1 MSRKTLVA
9 MVLVALLAG
18 VAVGFSYQ
26 DPGAGEVETPDSPP
40 VENGGNVSFQ
50 DGEAYVGLYDEV
62 AGSVLAVRIDPDE
75 EGQGGGLGSGF
86 VYSEEGHVV
95 TNHHVVQDEDEV
107 TLRFLRGE
115 WTRAE
120 VVGTDPYTDLA
131 VLEADELP
139 EYADPLPVATELPD
153 RGSPVAALGNPQ
165 GLEGSISS
173 GIVAGLNRSMPAPND
188 FTIPDTVQV
197 DTAVA
202 RGNSGGPITT
212 LDGRVIGVT
221 SRGQQSIG
229 FGVSSRLVNRVIPDL
244 IDDGE
249 MEHAHIGISS
259 LEVTPD
265 IAEANGLDEPR
276 GVMVFEVIEGR
287 PAEGVLEG
295 VRDVEER
302 PPVGGDVIL
311 SFAGVEVDSHEE
323 LSRVLM
329 TEVEPGDT
337 VDIELVRDGE
347 ETTVELTLGTRPPP

>member
-1 MSRKTLVA
+1 MSRKAMAA
-9 MVLVALLAG
+9 MVVVALLAG
-18 VAVGFSYQ
+18 VAVGVSYQ
-26 DPGAGEVETPDSPP
+26 DFGAGEVETPDSPP
-40 VENGGNVSFQ
+40 VENDGNVSFQ
-50 DGEAYVGLYDEV
+50 DGEAFVGLYEEV

-95 TNHHVVQDEDEV
+95 TNHHVVQDEEEV
-107 TLRFLRGE
+107 TLRFLQGE
-115 WTRAE
+115 WSRAE

-131 VLEADELP
+131 VLKAEELP
-139 EYADPLPVATELPD
+139 EYAEPLPVADELPR
-153 RGSPVAALGNPQ
+153 RGAPVAALGNPQ

-202 RGNSGGPITT
+202 QGNSGGPITT

-229 FGVSSRLVNRVIPDL
+229 FGVSSRLVNRVVPEL
-244 IDDGE
+244 IENGE
-249 MEHAHIGISS
+249 IEHPHIGISAV
-259 LEVTPD
+259 EVTPE
-265 IAEANGLDEPR
+265 IAEANGLEEPR
-276 GVMVFEVIEGR
+276 GVLVFEVIEGR

-302 PPVGGDVIL
+302 PPVGGDVVL
-311 SFAGVEVDSHEE
+311 EFDGVSVDSHEE

-329 TEVEPGDT
+329 TQTEPGDT
-337 VDIELVRDGE
+337 VEVELIRDGDP
-347 ETTVELTLGTRPPP
+347 TTVDLTLGARPPP